1 MILSEHYYSENPQ
14 SKSSPKTWDY
24 RLRGHLFSFTS
35 DVGVFSKNEV
45 DFGSRLLIEKFEEP
59 AVSGDILDLGCGY
72 GPIGLSLAK
81 SFPDRRVTMAD
92 VNDRA
97 LILAKEN
104 AKQNNIDNVEILQSD
119 GFSNLGGRRFAAVA
133 TNPPIRAGKKVY
145 YPWFDKAQEALLEG
159 GELWAVIQ
167 KKQGAPSL
175 KTKLMEVFGNAE
187 IAARDKG
194 YYVFLAR
201 KV

>member
-1 MILSEHYYSENPQ
+1 MSEHYYSENPQ

-24 RLRGHLFSFTS
+24 RLRGHLFSFTR
-35 DVGVFSKNEV
+35 DLGVFSKNEV

-59 AVSGDILDLGCGY
+59 AVCGDILDLGCGY

-81 SFPDRRVTMAD
+81 SYPDRRVTMAD

-104 AKQNNIDNVEILQSD
+104 AKQNNIDNVEILKSD
-119 GFSNLGGRRFAAVA
+119 GFSNLGGRRFAAVV

>member
-1 MILSEHYYSENPQ
+1 M
-14 SKSSPKTWDY
+14 K
-24 RLRGHLFSFTS
+24 
-35 DVGVFSKNEV
+35 
-45 DFGSRLLIEKFEEP
+45 
-59 AVSGDILDLGCGY
+59 
-72 GPIGLSLAK
+72 
-81 SFPDRRVTMAD
+81 
-92 VNDRA
+92 
-97 LILAKEN
+97 
-104 AKQNNIDNVEILQSD
+104 SD

-133 TNPPIRAGKKVY
+133 TNPPIRAGKRVY
-145 YPWFDKAQEALLEG
+145 YPWFDKAKEALLEG

-201 KV
+201 NV